1 MDNMLKKIKEMNI
14 GVRET
19 TLRDTKVID
28 TGIINNGVKETDS
41 GRTEIEFID
50 SRETETELM
59 GYTVLQVMTVK

>member
-1 MDNMLKKIKEMNI
+1 MLKKIKEMNI